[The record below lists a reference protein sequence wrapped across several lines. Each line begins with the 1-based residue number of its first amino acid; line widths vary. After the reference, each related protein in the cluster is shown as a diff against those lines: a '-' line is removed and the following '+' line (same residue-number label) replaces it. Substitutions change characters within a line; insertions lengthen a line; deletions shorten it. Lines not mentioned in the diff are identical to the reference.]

1 MRLRLIEVEVQRARI
16 PKSDIATLPDDLRP
30 SWKLHRQA
38 IEDAGACQ
46 RTIAAIQRQASRPGT
61 VEKKCASLTHAAAS
75 GVQPVQEAHM
85 VRIPITFLLVLAV
98 FLTPVASLAA
108 GAQGVVI
115 PEPPICEVPCT
126 VPPLIADQV
135 EIRSQRIDVDVTDQV
150 ATTHVTQVFHNPNDW
165 LAEGTY
171 VFPIPPGAA
180 ISEFSMTVDGEP
192 VAAKLLDADEAR
204 AIYDEIVRKLR
215 DPALLEYI
223 GSGLIQANVFPIPAG
238 EDREIELEYSEILP
252 AEQGLNRYRYPFNAQ
267 PFTSTP
273 LQNVSIRVAV
283 KSNEPLRAVY
293 SPSHD
298 IAVDRTSDS
307 SFTAGYEA
315 SDVIPDSD
323 FELFWSVS
331 PGDVGANVV
340 SYYDAS
346 REQGYFLLLA
356 APGIERDSDLVAKDV
371 IVVLDTSGSMEGE
384 KIEQA
389 REALLYVLD
398 HLNPEDR
405 FNIVEF
411 STGAREY
418 SRDLIPAKEAQ
429 EAVPW
434 VKRLEA
440 TGGTDINLALLNAL
454 DMVQPERPTML
465 LFLTDGV
472 ATEGEQ
478 DTGYI
483 IDNIAGAA
491 PANVRL
497 FSFGVGDD
505 VDTILLDTLSG
516 EQHGRT
522 TYVRPGQALNEAVSG
537 FYAGITAPVLADVEL
552 TVDGV
557 TVDDIYPA
565 PLPDLFAGSQLVA
578 LGTYREGGD
587 AEITLDGEV
596 NGEKTR
602 FTYPVSF
609 AASGGSDFL
618 PRLWATRKIGYL
630 VNEIRLHGENPEL
643 IDAIIDLS
651 LEYGIVTP
659 YTSYLITE
667 DDIQSEGA
675 RQRAADM
682 AANEI
687 AAAPAVGSAAV
698 DRAQSVQQLADAEQ
712 VAPVPQATFVAA
724 SGEEISA
731 AEVLRYAGSN
741 AFVLRDG
748 VWTDTRYNEATM
760 STEDVAFA
768 SDQYFALL
776 DDHPE
781 LAPAFALGQQV
792 IVVIDDSA
800 YRITN
805 AG

>member
-1 MRLRLIEVEVQRARI
+1 
-16 PKSDIATLPDDLRP
+16 
-30 SWKLHRQA
+30 
-38 IEDAGACQ
+38 
-46 RTIAAIQRQASRPGT
+46 
-61 VEKKCASLTHAAAS
+61 
-75 GVQPVQEAHM
+75 M
-85 VRIPITFLLVLAV
+85 VRIPITFLLIFAVL
-98 FLTPVASLAA
+98 LTPIASFTAQ
-108 GAQGVVI
+108 GQGVVI
-115 PEPPICEVPCT
+115 PDPPICEVPCT

-135 EIRSQRIDVDVTDQV
+135 EIRSHRVDVEITGQV

-165 LAEGTY
+165 VAEGTY
-171 VFPIPPGAA
+171 VFPIPPDAA

-192 VAAKLLDADEAR
+192 IDAKLLDADEAR

-215 DPALLEYI
+215 DPALLEYL
-223 GSGLIQANVFPIPAG
+223 GSGLIQASVFPIPAG
-238 EDREIELEYSEILP
+238 EDREIELAYSQILP
-252 AEQGLNRYRYPFNAQ
+252 AENGLNHYRYPFNAL
-267 PFTSTP
+267 PFTATP
-273 LQNVSIRVAV
+273 LENVSIHVTV
-283 KSNEPLRAVY
+283 DSNEPLRAVY

-298 IAVDRTSDS
+298 IAVDRTSDA
-307 SFTAGYEA
+307 SFTAGYED
-315 SDVIPDSD
+315 SDVLPDSD

-331 PGDVGANVV
+331 PDDVGANVV

-346 REQGYFLLLA
+346 RDQGYFLLLA
-356 APGIERDSDLVAKDV
+356 APGIEQDTDIVAKDV

-398 HLNPEDR
+398 HLNPDDR

-418 SRDLIPAKEAQ
+418 SRDLIPAENAPD
-429 EAVPW
+429 AVPW
-434 VKRLEA
+434 VERLEA

-454 DMVQPERPTML
+454 DMVQPERPTMV

-478 DTGYI
+478 DTSRI

-491 PANVRL
+491 PSNVRL

-505 VDTILLDTLSG
+505 VDTILLDTLSS

-522 TYVRPGQALNEAVSG
+522 TYVRPGQVLNEAVSG
-537 FYAGITAPVLADVEL
+537 FYSGITAPVLADVEL
-552 TVDGV
+552 NVHGV

-587 AEITLDGEV
+587 AEITLNGAV
-596 NGEKTR
+596 NGTPTE
-602 FTYPVSF
+602 FTYPVTF
-609 AASGGSDFL
+609 AAHGGSDFL

-630 VNEIRLHGENPEL
+630 VNQIRLHGENPEL
-643 IDAIIDLS
+643 VDAIIDLS

-667 DDIQSEGA
+667 DDIQSDAA
-675 RQRAADM
+675 RQRAADV

-687 AAAPAVGSAAV
+687 AAAPAVGAAAV
-698 DRAQSVQQLADAEQ
+698 DRAQSVQQLADANQ
-712 VAPVPQATFVAA
+712 VAPLPQATFVAQ

-731 AEVLRYAGSN
+731 AEVLRYAGSK

-748 VWTDTRYNEATM
+748 VWTDTRYNAADMT
-760 STEDVAFA
+760 TKDLTFA
-768 SDQYFALL
+768 SDEYFALL
-776 DDHPE
+776 DEHPD

-792 IVVIDDSA
+792 IVVVGDVA
-800 YRITN
+800 YRIAN

>member
-1 MRLRLIEVEVQRARI
+1 
-16 PKSDIATLPDDLRP
+16 
-30 SWKLHRQA
+30 
-38 IEDAGACQ
+38 
-46 RTIAAIQRQASRPGT
+46 
-61 VEKKCASLTHAAAS
+61 
-75 GVQPVQEAHM
+75 M
-85 VRIPITFLLVLAV
+85 VRIPITFLLILAV
-98 FLTPVASLAA
+98 LMTPLASLTAQ
-108 GAQGVVI
+108 GQGVVI
-115 PEPPICEVPCT
+115 PEPPICDEPCT

-135 EIRSQRIDVDVTDQV
+135 EIRSQRVDVDVTDQV
-150 ATTHVTQVFHNPNDW
+150 ATTHVSQVFHNPNDW
-165 LAEGTY
+165 VAEGTY
-171 VFPIPPGAA
+171 VFPVPPDAA

-192 VAAKLLDADEAR
+192 VEAKLLDAEEAR

-215 DPALLEYI
+215 DPALLEYL

-238 EDREIELEYSEILP
+238 EDREIELSYSQILP
-252 AEQGLNRYRYPFNAQ
+252 VEEGLNHYRYPFNAQ
-267 PFTSTP
+267 PFTATP
-273 LQNVSIRVAV
+273 LQSVSIRVAV
-283 KSNEPLRAVY
+283 DSNEPLRAVY

-298 IAVDRTSDS
+298 IAVDRTSDK
-307 SFTAGYEA
+307 SFTAGYED

-340 SYYDAS
+340 SYFDAS
-346 REQGYFLLLA
+346 RDQGYFLLLA
-356 APGIERDSDLVAKDV
+356 APGIEQTTDIVAKDV

-418 SRDLIPAKEAQ
+418 SRDLIAAENAP

-434 VKRLEA
+434 VERLEA

-454 DMVQPERPTML
+454 DMVEPERPTMV

-478 DTGYI
+478 DTSDI
-483 IDNIAGAA
+483 IDNINSAA

-497 FSFGVGDD
+497 FAFGVGDD
-505 VDTILLDTLSG
+505 VDTILLDSLSS

-552 TVDGV
+552 TIDGA

-578 LGTYREGGD
+578 LGTYREGGE
-587 AEITLDGEV
+587 AEITLNGEV
-596 NGEKTR
+596 NGEPTS
-602 FTYPVSF
+602 FTYPATF
-609 AASGGSDFL
+609 AAQGGSDFL

-630 VNEIRLHGENPEL
+630 INQIRLNGENAEL

-667 DDIQSEGA
+667 DDIQSEAG
-675 RQRAADM
+675 RQRAADQ
-682 AANEI
+682 ASTSI
-687 AAAPAVGSAAV
+687 ADGSSVGSAAV

-712 VAPVPQATFVAA
+712 AMPAPQATFVSE

-748 VWTDTRYNEATM
+748 VWTDTRYNAEKMT
-760 STEDVAFA
+760 TTDLAFA
-768 SDQYFALL
+768 SDAYFALL
-776 DDHPE
+776 EEHPD
-781 LAPAFALGQQV
+781 LAAAFALGQQV
-792 IVVIDDSA
+792 IVVVDGVA
-800 YRITN
+800 YRTTN
-805 AG
+805 AD

>member
-1 MRLRLIEVEVQRARI
+1 
-16 PKSDIATLPDDLRP
+16 
-30 SWKLHRQA
+30 
-38 IEDAGACQ
+38 
-46 RTIAAIQRQASRPGT
+46 
-61 VEKKCASLTHAAAS
+61 
-75 GVQPVQEAHM
+75 M

-98 FLTPVASLAA
+98 LMTPMASFTAQ
-108 GAQGVVI
+108 GQGVVI
-115 PEPPICEVPCT
+115 PEPPICDVPCT

-135 EIRSQRIDVDVTDQV
+135 EIRSHRVDVEVTDQV
-150 ATTHVTQVFHNPNDW
+150 ATTHVTQVFYNPHDW
-165 LAEGTY
+165 VAEGTY
-171 VFPIPPGAA
+171 IFPVPPDAA

-192 VAAKLLDADEAR
+192 VEAKLLDADEAR
-204 AIYDEIVRKLR
+204 AIYDEIVRNLR
-215 DPALLEYI
+215 DPALLEYL

-238 EDREIELEYSEILP
+238 EDREIELAYSQILP
-252 AEQGLNRYRYPFNAQ
+252 AEHGLNHYRYPFNAQ
-267 PFTSTP
+267 PFTAVP
-273 LQNVSIRVAV
+273 LENVSIRVAV
-283 KSNEPLRAVY
+283 DSNEPLRAVY
-293 SPSHD
+293 SPTHD
-298 IAVDRTSDS
+298 IAIDRDGDA
-307 SFTAGYEA
+307 SFTAGYED
-315 SDVIPDSD
+315 SDVLPDSD

-331 PGDVGANVV
+331 PDDVGANVV
-340 SYYDAS
+340 SYYDPS
-346 REQGYFLLLA
+346 RDQGYFLLLA
-356 APGIERDSDLVAKDV
+356 APGIEQTSDIVAKDV

-418 SRDLIPAKEAQ
+418 NSDLIPAEDAP

-434 VKRLEA
+434 VERLEA

-454 DMVQPERPTML
+454 DMVQPERPTMI

-478 DTGYI
+478 DTSDI
-483 IDNIAGAA
+483 IENINGAA
-491 PANVRL
+491 PPNVRL

-505 VDTILLDTLSG
+505 VDTILLDTLSS

-522 TYVRPGQALNEAVSG
+522 TYVRPGQALTEAVSG

-552 TVDGV
+552 AVDGV
-557 TVDDIYPA
+557 SVDDIYPA

-578 LGTYREGGD
+578 LGTYREGGE
-587 AEITLDGEV
+587 ARIKLSGEV
-596 NGEKTR
+596 NGEPTE
-602 FTYPVSF
+602 FTYPVAF

-630 VNEIRLHGENPEL
+630 VNQIRLHGENPEL

-667 DDIQSEGA
+667 DDIHSDAA
-675 RQRAADM
+675 RQSAADV

-687 AAAPAVGSAAV
+687 AAAPSVGSAAV

-712 VAPVPQATFVAA
+712 AMPVPEATFVSE
-724 SGEEISA
+724 SGEEVSA

-748 VWTDTRYNEATM
+748 VWTDTRYNA
-760 STEDVAFA
+760 EDMTTNDLAFA
-768 SDQYFALL
+768 SDDYFTLL
-776 DDHPE
+776 DEHPE
-781 LAPAFALGQQV
+781 VAAAFALGQQV
-792 IVVIDDSA
+792 IVVVDGVA
-800 YRITN
+800 YRVTN
-805 AG
+805 AD

>member
-1 MRLRLIEVEVQRARI
+1 
-16 PKSDIATLPDDLRP
+16 
-30 SWKLHRQA
+30 
-38 IEDAGACQ
+38 
-46 RTIAAIQRQASRPGT
+46 
-61 VEKKCASLTHAAAS
+61 
-75 GVQPVQEAHM
+75 M
-85 VRIPITFLLVLAV
+85 VRIPITFLLVLTV
-98 FLTPVASLAA
+98 LMTPLASLTAQ
-108 GAQGVVI
+108 GQGVVI
-115 PEPPICEVPCT
+115 PEPPICDVPCT

-135 EIRSQRIDVDVTDQV
+135 EIRSQRVDVEVTDQV
-150 ATTHVTQVFHNPNDW
+150 ATTHVSQVFHNPNDW
-165 LAEGTY
+165 VAEGTY
-171 VFPIPPGAA
+171 VFPVPPDAA

-192 VAAKLLDADEAR
+192 IDAKLLDAQEAR

-215 DPALLEYI
+215 DPALLEYL

-238 EDREIELEYSEILP
+238 EDREIELSYSQILP
-252 AEQGLNRYRYPFNAQ
+252 TENGLNHYRYPFNAQ
-267 PFTSTP
+267 AFTATP
-273 LQNVSIRVAV
+273 LQSVSIRVAV
-283 KSNEPLRAVY
+283 DSNEPLRAVY

-298 IAVDRTSDS
+298 IAIDRTSDS
-307 SFTAGYEA
+307 AFTAGYED

-340 SYYDAS
+340 SYFDAS
-346 REQGYFLLLA
+346 RDQGYFLLLA
-356 APGIERDSDLVAKDV
+356 APGIEQTTDIVAKDV

-418 SRDLIPAKEAQ
+418 NRDLIPAENAP

-434 VKRLEA
+434 VERLEA

-454 DMVQPERPTML
+454 DMVEPERPTMV

-478 DTGYI
+478 DTSSI
-483 IDNIAGAA
+483 IGNINSAA
-491 PANVRL
+491 PSNVRL

-505 VDTILLDTLSG
+505 VDTILLDTLSS

-552 TVDGV
+552 AVDGV
-557 TVDDIYPA
+557 TVEDIYPA

-578 LGTYREGGD
+578 LGTYRAGGD
-587 AEITLDGEV
+587 AEITLNGEV
-596 NGEKTR
+596 NGAPTE
-602 FTYPVSF
+602 FTYPVTF
-609 AASGGSDFL
+609 ASNGGSDFL

-630 VNEIRLHGENPEL
+630 VNQIRLHGENPEL
-643 IDAIIDLS
+643 VDAIIDLS

-667 DDIQSEGA
+667 DDIHSDTA
-675 RQRAADM
+675 RERAADM
-682 AANEI
+682 AASEI

-712 VAPVPQATFVAA
+712 AMPAPQATFVSE
-724 SGEEISA
+724 SGEEVSA

-748 VWTDTRYNEATM
+748 VWTDTRYNA
-760 STEDVAFA
+760 EDMKTTDLAFA
-768 SDQYFALL
+768 SDEYFALL
-776 DDHPE
+776 DEHPN
-781 LAPAFALGQQV
+781 LSAAFALGQQV
-792 IVVIDDSA
+792 IVVVDGVA
-800 YRITN
+800 YRTTSED
-805 AG
+805 